1 MAVETVVT
9 ALCGSREW
17 WMIADNSTFVRKS
30 NAVEIRRVSRD
41 LGVGYVPKGSVG
53 KAWGWFADHCKVID
67 AATRSSRSEHR

>member
-17 WMIADNSTFVRKS
+17 WMIADNSTFVHKS

-41 LGVGYVPKGSVG
+41 LGVGDVQKENVG
-53 KAWGWFADHCKVID
+53 KARGWCADHGKVID